1 MKKQFLKDYLDHPF
15 NIPKVELTFSLDPQ
29 KTIVHATM
37 QLKRVHDQGDTC
49 ELYGEHL
56 KLRSITKDGA
66 LLTENDY
73 TLTDQK
79 IELHNVSDEFT
90 LVIETEIS
98 PENNKALSGLYMS
111 QGNFCTQCES
121 HGFRRITYF
130 IDRPD
135 NMSEFTTHI
144 IADKK
149 AYPVLLGNGNCIK
162 TKDLGDKHSATWFDP
177 SLKPSYL
184 FALVAG
190 QFESISDT
198 FTTKNGQAV
207 NLGIYVEPGKIE
219 QAGFAMEALKLAM
232 KWDEDTFDRVYD
244 LTDYNVVGVSDF
256 NFGAME
262 NKGLNVFNTAC
273 MLANP
278 KTSTDNDYINVLGVI
293 GHEYFHNWTGNRIT
307 LRNWFQLS
315 LKEGLTVYRD
325 QEFTADLT
333 EPVVKRIQDVNI
345 LRSYQ
350 FTEDAGPM
358 SHPVRPDSYVSMNNF
373 YTTTVYNKG
382 AEVVRMI
389 KTLLGEAGFKKGM
402 ALYFD
407 KFDGQAVTTED
418 FVNAHQEANDVDLEQ
433 FKRWYT
439 QSGTPKINVITDHD
453 LEAGVL
459 KLKLTQLLDET
470 KASEPFLIPL
480 QIGFI
485 TDETVINVNGGHVNE
500 HDGTYTLILENIENE
515 FVFEGLFAPV
525 TLSLNRGFSAPV
537 IIEHTSTED
546 DLIKLIGHDS
556 DLFNRWDAIQQ
567 YSFNTIHAWVKD
579 KANLSTKKLS
589 ESFIHALK
597 RLLDEHKNDGR
608 FISVCF
614 TPIQARTI
622 LDQMPGYDILDIHA
636 VCQYFY
642 AQIAIHCFDQ
652 FSSFYKLPIK
662 ENGLSFDYPVISA
675 RSLKNIAL
683 AYMVKKTK
691 TYDDATQYYN
701 QSVNMTEMMGALTAL
716 NKGNAS
722 QRQAC
727 LDDFKLKFK
736 HDALVMN
743 KWFALHASLNDDSV
757 HETVRSLMKDPLFNI
772 QNPNDVRAL
781 LGSYIA
787 NPLFHDLKYNNYGW
801 LTDLI
806 LEMDTFNPQLASRF
820 VQPLLQHR
828 LYDQDRRDQ
837 MLICLEKLKTSA
849 NSNDVIEVVNLGLAH

>member
-15 NIPKVELTFSLDPQ
+15 NIPKVELTFSLDPK
-29 KTIVHATM
+29 KTTVHAKM
-37 QLKRVHDQGDTC
+37 LLKRVHDHGDTC

-56 KLRSITKDGA
+56 LLKSIVKDGIA
-66 LLTENDY
+66 LTDSEY
-73 TLTDQK
+73 TVTDQK
-79 IELHNVSDEFT
+79 LELNNVGDECV
-90 LVIETEIS
+90 LELETEIS

-121 HGFRRITYF
+121 HGFRRIMYF

-149 AYPVLLGNGNCIK
+149 AYPVLLGNGNCIN
-162 TKDLGDKHSATWFDP
+162 TQDLGEQHSATWFDP

-184 FALVAG
+184 FAIVAG

-198 FTTKNGQAV
+198 FKTKDGQDV
-207 NLGIYVEPGKIE
+207 NLGIYVEPGKID

-389 KTLLGEAGFKKGM
+389 KTILGEDGFKKGM

-418 FVNAHQEANDVDLEQ
+418 FVNAHQEANGVDLEQ
-433 FKRWYT
+433 FKRWYN
-439 QSGTPKINVITDHD
+439 QSGTPKINVITDHN
-453 LEAGVL
+453 LETGIFTI
-459 KLKLTQLLDET
+459 KLTQVLDAN

-480 QIGFI
+480 NIGFI
-485 TDETVINVNGGHVNE
+485 TNETVINVNGGHVIDR
-500 HDGTYTLILENIENE
+500 DGEFTLVLDSIENE
-515 FVFEGLFAPV
+515 FSFEGLFAPV

-537 IIEHTSTED
+537 IIEHSLTDD
-546 DLIKLIGHDS
+546 DLIKLIGDDT

-567 YSFNTIHAWVKD
+567 YSYKTIHAWVND
-579 KANLSTKKLS
+579 KTNLTSKSIPKPFVDALNKLL
-589 ESFIHALK
+589 I
-597 RLLDEHKNDGR
+597 EHKNDGR

-614 TPIQARTI
+614 MPMQARTI
-622 LDQMPGYDILDIHA
+622 LDKMPGHDILTIHE

-642 AQIAIHCFDQ
+642 EQIAIHCFDH
-652 FSSFYKLPIK
+652 FSNFYESPVHD
-662 ENGLSFDYPVISA
+662 NGANFDYPAISA

-691 TYDDATQYYN
+691 SFDEASSYYR
-701 QSVNMTEMMGALTAL
+701 QSQNMTEMMGALTAM
-716 NKGNAS
+716 NKANVS
-722 QRQAC
+722 ERESC
-727 LDDFKLKFK
+727 LDDFKTKFK
-736 HDALVMN
+736 NDALVMN
-743 KWFALHASLNDDSV
+743 KWFALHASLSDDSV
-757 HETVRSLMKDPLFNI
+757 HATVRTLMKDPLFNI

-787 NPLFHDLKYNNYGW
+787 NPLFHDLKYDNYAW
-801 LTDLI
+801 LSDLI
-806 LEMDTFNPQLASRF
+806 IEMDSFNPQLASRF

-828 LYDQDRRDQ
+828 LYDQERKDR
-837 MLICLEKLKTSA
+837 MVICLEKLKTLA
-849 NSNDVIEVVNLGLAH
+849 KSNDVIEVVNSGLAN

>member
-15 NIPKVELTFSLDPQ
+15 NIPKVELTFSLDPK
-29 KTIVHATM
+29 KTTVHAKM
-37 QLKRVHDQGDTC
+37 VVKRVHDHGDTC
-49 ELYGEHL
+49 ELYGEQLLL
-56 KLRSITKDGA
+56 KSIVKDGVV
-66 LLTENDY
+66 LTDKDY

-79 IELHNVSDEFT
+79 IELHNVSDECV
-90 LVIETEIS
+90 LELETEIS

-121 HGFRRITYF
+121 HGFRRIMYF

-149 AYPVLLGNGNCIK
+149 AYPVLLGNGNCIN
-162 TKDLGDKHSATWFDP
+162 TQDLGEQHSATWLDP

-184 FALVAG
+184 FAIVAG

-198 FTTKNGQAV
+198 FKTKDGKDV
-207 NLGIYVEPGKIE
+207 KLGIYVEPGKID

-389 KTLLGEAGFKKGM
+389 KTILGEEGFKKGM

-418 FVNAHQEANDVDLEQ
+418 FVNAHQEANGVDLEQ

-439 QSGTPKINVITDHD
+439 QSGTPKINVITDHN
-453 LEAGVL
+453 LETGL
-459 KLKLTQLLDET
+459 FTIKLTQVLDAN

-480 QIGFI
+480 NIGFI
-485 TDETVINVNGGHVNE
+485 TNETVINVNGGQVIDR
-500 HDGTYTLILENIENE
+500 DGEFTLVLDSIENE
-515 FVFEGLFAPV
+515 FSFEGLFAPV

-537 IIEHTSTED
+537 IIEHSLTDD
-546 DLIKLIGHDS
+546 DLIKLIGDDT

-567 YSFNTIHAWVKD
+567 YSYKTIHAWVKD
-579 KANLSTKKLS
+579 KTNLTSKTIPKSFVDALNKL
-589 ESFIHALK
+589 LV
-597 RLLDEHKNDGR
+597 EHKNDGR

-614 TPIQARTI
+614 MPMQARTI
-622 LDQMPGYDILDIHA
+622 LDKMPGHDILTIHE

-642 AQIAIHCFDQ
+642 EQIAIHCFDH
-652 FSSFYKLPIK
+652 FSNFYKSPVND
-662 ENGLSFDYPVISA
+662 NGTNFNYPAISA

-691 TYDDATQYYN
+691 SFNEARTYYRKSQ
-701 QSVNMTEMMGALTAL
+701 NMTEMMGALTAM
-716 NKGNAS
+716 NKGNAAE
-722 QRQAC
+722 RQTC
-727 LDDFKLKFK
+727 LDDFKTKFK
-736 HDALVMN
+736 NDALVMN

-757 HETVRSLMKDPLFNI
+757 HGTVRTLMKDPLFNI

-787 NPLFHDLKYNNYGW
+787 NPLFHDLKYDNYGW

-806 LEMDTFNPQLASRF
+806 IEMDTFNPQLASRF

-828 LYDQDRRDQ
+828 LYDQERKDQ
-837 MLICLEKLKTSA
+837 MIICLEKLKVAA
-849 NSNDVIEVVNLGLAH
+849 NSNDVIEVVNNGLAN